1 MNTENNIQGILDATL
16 EKLKVMSD
24 ADTIVGQP
32 IALPDGVTIIPVS
45 KVTVGFTSGGADFP
59 SKSINQKLFGGGTGA
74 GVTISPVAF
83 IVASGGDVKILQV
96 YKESSTAER
105 AIALVPDLFD
115 KIGSLFKKDKK
126 SKEEKSGE
134 TSEIV

>member
-1 MNTENNIQGILDATL
+1 MSTENNIQGILDATL
-16 EKLKVMSD
+16 EKMKVISD
-24 ADTIVGQP
+24 ADTIIGQP
-32 IALPDGVTIIPVS
+32 IALPDGVTVIPVS
-45 KVTVGFTSGGADFP
+45 KVTVGFASGGADFP

-96 YKESSTAER
+96 YKEASTAER

-126 SKEEKSGE
+126 SKEEKPEDSA
-134 TSEIV
+134 TL